1 MKRIWVVIVFALLVM
16 GAKAQASFYNEK
28 VAEFAKM
35 RPVDSTDVV
44 MLGDEFT
51 EYAGDWNVLLRW
63 KHVRNRG
70 IAGDNVDGVSR
81 RLGQVLRGKPKAVF
95 LMVGSRDI
103 LNDTPAQALL
113 DRYAT
118 LIKKIRQLSPSTKL
132 YVQSLLPI
140 NEGYKREDLEGKTE
154 VVAAFNRSL
163 RRYCDRNKIAYINL
177 FKSFVRRGTNELR
190 RELTQD
196 GYALSPFGYKLWAFE
211 IKKYLV
217 EF

>member
-1 MKRIWVVIVFALLVM
+1 MKRMLVVMLLALVLM
-16 GAKAQASFYNEK
+16 GVRAQASFYNEK
-28 VAEFAKM
+28 LAEFARM

-70 IAGDNVDGVSR
+70 IAGDNVDGVGR
-81 RLGQVLRGKPKAVF
+81 RLGQMLKGKPKAVF

-103 LNDTPAQALL
+103 LDGTSAQALL
-113 DRYAT
+113 DRYAA
-118 LIKKIRQLSPSTKL
+118 IVKKIRQLSPSTKL
-132 YVQSLLPI
+132 YVQSILPI
-140 NEGYKREDLEGKTE
+140 NEGYKREGLEGKTE
-154 VVAAFNRSL
+154 AVSAFNRSH
-163 RRYCDRNKIAYINL
+163 RHYCERNKIVYINL

-196 GYALSPFGYKLWAFE
+196 GYALSSFGYKLWAFE

-217 EF
+217 EG